1 MEELLIEELVKYSE
15 ILELYYKDMVDIDFV
30 VENKKLYVLSAR
42 PGKRTPMANLTIV
55 MSMFCEGKLDAED
68 VIKRLPYQQLEMI
81 LNCKVILNAK
91 DSNILKQGVSASSG
105 ACAAIGC
112 FTPQEAEL
120 LIKNEESF
128 IYCCLELSPEDIGVI
143 TSPYC
148 KGVVSA
154 RGGMT
159 SHAAVVCRGLQLPCV
174 AGINDLDELK
184 KAIKSC
190 NNELTIDGSS
200 GKIYAGLVSIEYKNV
215 DSQEIQMLRTLLQ
228 IIIKYNIITSE
239 KSFLVWRLWN
249 VLVLNRRYTRRGN
262 QKRIVY
268 KNTYI
273 SFNQPTKNEQEYIK
287 SQLEHIENGGFLIED
302 LIDFLQSQL
311 SANVSLGCHYRYMR
325 PLLDP
330 LNSMTFNKHYKT
342 APQGV
347 PCGLQLTGLEFFNIN
362 RFVYCLIDIYSIKIY
377 FTTAFFRDEFSAEN
391 SNEYFPLNYLDYT
404 NPNGESL
411 IINTYEVDK
420 VAIFINDVLIPLEKL
435 PLIYHLIRKR
445 QYYWNWY
452 EVNNVSRKEIVDYLK
467 SNVFR
472 DEIQHSKN
480 YYLCEELNLIN
491 NNELTLAGR
500 SLIGER
506 EDEMK
511 NNTNIDYI
519 LNEVVSRGYSE
530 ITNECNDFL
539 ELLKRK
545 DFKEL
550 IALELYELYFWN
562 ERHEFDLELLREII
576 NAVTDYFADPE
587 TIKQIESGILQNLPT
602 TIIVS
607 MVGAIWLKL
616 KGCFNK
622 KSGAK
627 KKSGWECIEDNIKKI
642 DDEFSNHDYILSNE
656 IEQIFK
662 TSREEIQ
669 PLLKLCG
676 CRCYIDKNR
685 SIWIKAGIK
694 EARVKEILK
703 EHNFRYKKK

>member
-1 MEELLIEELVKYSE
+1 MEKLLIDELKKCSE
-15 ILELYYKDMVDIDFV
+15 KLELYYKDMVDIDFV
-30 VENKKLYVLSAR
+30 VENKKMYILSVR
-42 PGKRTPMANLTIV
+42 PGKRTPIANLKIV
-55 MSMFCEGKLDAED
+55 MSMFCEEKLNAED
-68 VIKRLPYQQLEMI
+68 VINRLPYQQLEAI
-81 LNCKVILNAK
+81 LNSKVIVNAGDLN
-91 DSNILKQGVSASSG
+91 LLTQGLSASSG
-105 ACAAIGC
+105 VCTAIGC
-112 FTPQEAEL
+112 FTHQEAES

-128 IYCCLELSPEDIGVI
+128 IYCCLELSPEDIGII

-148 KGVVSA
+148 KGVVTA

-159 SHAAVVCRGLQLPCV
+159 SHAAVVCRELQLPCV
-174 AGINDLDELK
+174 AGTNDFDELK
-184 KAIKSC
+184 KAIKYY
-190 NNELTIDGSS
+190 NNELTIDGSN
-200 GKIYAGLVSIEYKNV
+200 GKVYAGLAGIENNNL
-215 DSQEIQMLRTLLQ
+215 DLQEIKMLRKLLQ
-228 IIIKYNIITSE
+228 TITKYNIITSE

-268 KNTYI
+268 KNTHI

-287 SQLEHIENGGFLIED
+287 SQLEHIENSGILIED

-330 LNSMTFNKHYKT
+330 LYSMTFNKHHKT
-342 APQGV
+342 APQGI

-362 RFVYCLIDIYSIKIY
+362 RFVDCLIDIYSIKIY

-467 SNVFR
+467 SNIFR

-491 NNELTLAGR
+491 NNELTSAGR

-519 LNEVVSRGYSE
+519 LNEVVSRGYNE

-587 TIKQIESGILQNLPT
+587 TIKQIESGVLQNLPT

-627 KKSGWECIEDNIKKI
+627 KKSGWERIEDNIKKI

>member
-1 MEELLIEELVKYSE
+1 MEELMKYSE

-42 PGKRTPMANLTIV
+42 PGKRTPMANLKIV

-91 DSNILKQGVSASSG
+91 DLNFITQGVSVSSG

-112 FTPQEAEL
+112 FTHQEAES

-128 IYCCLELSPEDIGVI
+128 IYCCLELSPEDIGII

-174 AGINDLDELK
+174 AGTNDLDELK
-184 KAIKSC
+184 KAIKYC
-190 NNELTIDGSS
+190 NNELTIDGSN
-200 GKIYAGLVSIEYKNV
+200 GKVYAGLAAIENNNL
-215 DSQEIQMLRTLLQ
+215 DLQEIKMLRKLLQ
-228 IIIKYNIITSE
+228 TITKYNIITSE

-287 SQLEHIENGGFLIED
+287 SQLEHIENGGILIED

-330 LNSMTFNKHYKT
+330 LNSMTFNEHHKT